1 LVVQNLGPKSYDL
14 GHLKK
19 NSVRVFW
26 KQDKESGKV
35 IRGGKILEKNCDF

>member
-1 LVVQNLGPKSYDL
+1 MTWDTS
-14 GHLKK
+14 KK

-35 IRGGKILEKNCDF
+35 VREEKFWRKIVIFE